1 MNKIH
6 NILVIAAFFL
16 ALNIHGQQFG
26 SNVIGVEKGSAVSLE
41 NTFKPDVSVTLG
53 TSFTS
58 FGEGFN
64 AFGTYIMPEV
74 TMPVSKK
81 FSIRAGLGYSSMF
94 ISTPENT
101 GSIFGQNNVQY
112 GTVYVSGLYQV
123 NPKLSIAG
131 TAFKTFDVAPKNN
144 EISPRALDFSNEGL
158 MIDVEYKV
166 SDQFRINAGFS
177 YQKRNPYNYF
187 YNPGGFNMHPS
198 PFQNTGFGSGFGP
211 RF

>member
-1 MNKIH
+1 LNKIH

-58 FGEGFN
+58 FGQGFN

-101 GSIFGQNNVQY
+101 GSIFGQNNSQY

-123 NPKLSIAG
+123 NPKLRIAG
-131 TAFKTFDVAPKNN
+131 TAFKTFDVAPRNN
-144 EISPRALDFSNEGL
+144 ELNPRALDFSNEGL

-166 SDQFRINAGFS
+166 SDHFRINAGFS

-187 YNPGGFNMHPS
+187 YNPAGYNMHPS
-198 PFQNTGFGSGFGP
+198 PFQNNGFGSGFGP
-211 RF
+211 GF